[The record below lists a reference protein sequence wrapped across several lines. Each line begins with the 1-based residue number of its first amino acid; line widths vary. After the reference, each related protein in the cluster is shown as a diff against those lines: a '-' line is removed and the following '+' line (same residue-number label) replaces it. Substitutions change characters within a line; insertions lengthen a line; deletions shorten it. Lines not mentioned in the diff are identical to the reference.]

1 MGLSGIEYT
10 DIVYAADQMR
20 TVRPDEPHVV
30 GAAIPD
36 GAFRSSPVPAD

>member
-1 MGLSGIEYT
+1 MDLWGIEYT

-20 TVRPDEPHVV
+20 TVRPDEPHVS

-36 GAFRSSPVPAD
+36 GAFRSNPVPAN